1 MLEVGCTRIIDFGN
15 TIGMLLVTSGEI
27 KEIEKKNNQGCW
39 DEVEKSIILS
49 TQVSFV
55 VKQTVS

>member
-1 MLEVGCTRIIDFGN
+1 
-15 TIGMLLVTSGEI
+15 MLLVTSGEV
-27 KEIEKKNNQGCW
+27 KEIKKKKNNQGCW
-39 DEVEKSIILS
+39 DEVEKGIILS